1 MPAHGEKAK
10 LDGWGDETN
19 SYYGLVSYH
28 SFF

>member
-19 SYYGLVSYH
+19 SYYGLVCCILS
-28 SFF
+28 